1 MLERPRKRQVGT
13 MKIRP
18 TCHEHS
24 LCL

>member
-18 TCHEHS
+18 SCHEHS